1 MADGVG
7 ESGGRGGLGRAGG
20 VGESGGRGG
29 LGRAGW
35 VGGVGRVGW
44 VGWGGRGGWV
54 GWVGVALALHAASLA
69 AQWIS
74 APRLDVGMSVS
85 LYVLAAACVG
95 WPLTRGQRE
104 ARTLLAALAGLAA
117 AGPVLFYA
125 ERPPPSPVLL
135 AHLLPGIL
143 AYAFALVALAQFIG
157 LRATEQRL
165 KSGKMEVGA
174 PPILELEASCFRSV
188 AAAFGLLTLT
198 LMTGAFQAALTPDF
212 RLWTHKNIFAGLTWL
227 AFCALL
233 IGRRTHGWR
242 GKSARTWA
250 AAAFALLALSYF
262 GSHFVLQVLLER

>member
-1 MADGVG
+1 M
-7 ESGGRGGLGRAGG
+7 
-20 VGESGGRGG
+20 
-29 LGRAGW
+29 GW
-35 VGGVGRVGW
+35 VGG
-44 VGWGGRGGWV
+44 V

-69 AQWIS
+69 TQWVS

-157 LRATEQRL
+157 LRAMEQRL
-165 KSGKMEVGA
+165 KSGKMETGA

-250 AAAFALLALSYF
+250 AVAFTLLALSYF
-262 GSHFVLQVLLER
+262 GSRFVLQVLLER